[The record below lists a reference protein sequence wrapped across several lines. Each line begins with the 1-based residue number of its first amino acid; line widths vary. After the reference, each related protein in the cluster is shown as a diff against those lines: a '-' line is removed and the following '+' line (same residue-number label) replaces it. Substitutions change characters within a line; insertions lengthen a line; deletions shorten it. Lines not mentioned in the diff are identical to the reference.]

1 MGNIKSPCIA
11 ACSLNK
17 DKVCLGCFR
26 SLAEIS
32 LWGQADQ
39 EQKIKILNN
48 SKLRQKGSFVLTKV
62 ITDE

>member
-1 MGNIKSPCIA
+1 MSNIDSPCIA

-17 DKVCLGCFR
+17 DNICQGCFR

-32 LWGQADQ
+32 RWGQADQ

-48 SKLRQKGSFVLTKV
+48 SKLRKKGQICAGKGHKK
-62 ITDE
+62 